1 MNGLRTEWMAV
12 VSTVKAHEQFKA
24 YSLAKLVGILKSH
37 ESAVTK
43 ETNVVSSMQLLALI
57 SKGKNV
63 AEEEEDLD
71 LSEYDLTSEDYALM
85 VSNPKKF
92 IRRRFPANKN

>member
-1 MNGLRTEWMAV
+1 MVL
-12 VSTVKAHEQFKA
+12 VSTMKAHEQFKA

-43 ETNVVSSMQLLALI
+43 ETNVVSSMGSLALI

-92 IRRRFPANKN
+92 IRRRGPNEAKE